1 MGRRTSPLAPCQIMN
16 KCSVV
21 HPGIVSYEPA
31 LELQRRVHQQ
41 VVDGARPDTLLLME
55 HPHVYTLGRRGDA
68 ADILVDA
75 AHLAELGVEVHYAD
89 RGGQATYHGPGQ
101 LVGYPILDLR
111 RWGGGPLRYVRA
123 LEETIVSTLAE
134 FGVTAGSDQRPTG
147 VWVGHAKIAAIGV
160 KISRGVSL
168 HGFALNVDPDLSYF
182 EHIVPCGMPDAR
194 VTSMSVELGKPVTID
209 QVAPALTSQFGR
221 VLGIEMVTERGGVAT
236 PIPVDTP
243 SAG

>member
-1 MGRRTSPLAPCQIMN
+1 MK
-16 KCSVV
+16 KCNVAR
-21 HPGIVSYEPA
+21 PGLISYQPA
-31 LELQRRVHQQ
+31 LEIQRRVHQQ
-41 VVDGARPDTLLLME
+41 VADGARPDTLLLME
-55 HPHVYTLGRRGDA
+55 HPHVYTLGRRGEA
-68 ADILVDA
+68 TDILVGT
-75 AHLAELGVEVHYAD
+75 AHLAELGAEVHHTD
-89 RGGQATYHGPGQ
+89 RGGQVTYHGPGQ

-123 LEETIVSTLAE
+123 LEETIISTLTQLGIRAVSE
-134 FGVTAGSDQRPTG
+134 QRPTG

-182 EHIVPCGMPDAR
+182 DHIVPCGMPDAR
-194 VTSMSVELGKPVTID
+194 VTSMSATLGRAVSVD

-221 VLGIEMVTERGGVAT
+221 VFGMEMVQERVGVGT
-236 PIPVDTP
+236 PIAVDTP

>member
-1 MGRRTSPLAPCQIMN
+1 MHTCT
-16 KCSVV
+16 V
-21 HPGIVSYEPA
+21 HRLGLVGYQPA

-41 VVDGARPDTLLLME
+41 VADGARPDTLLLME
-55 HPHVYTLGRRGDA
+55 HPHVYTLGRRGEA

-75 AHLAELGVEVHYAD
+75 AQLEVLGAEVHHTD

-111 RWGGGPLRYVRA
+111 RRGGGPLRYIRA
-123 LEETIVSTLAE
+123 LEETIISTLAQL
-134 FGVTAGSDQRPTG
+134 GLVAGSDQKPTG
-147 VWVGHAKIAAIGV
+147 VWVGHAKIAAMGV

-182 EHIVPCGMPDAR
+182 DHIVPCGMPDAG
-194 VTSMSVELGKPVTID
+194 VTSLSAELGRPVSVD
-209 QVAPALTSQFGR
+209 QVVPALTSQFRR
-221 VLGIEMVTERGGVAT
+221 VFGMEMVQERVCVGKPVA
-236 PIPVDTP
+236 VDTP

>member
-1 MGRRTSPLAPCQIMN
+1 MQLARLGLVGYQ
-16 KCSVV
+16 
-21 HPGIVSYEPA
+21 PA

-41 VVDGARPDTLLLME
+41 VADGERPDTLLLME
-55 HPHVYTLGRRGDA
+55 HPHVYTLGRRGED
-68 ADILVDA
+68 ADILVDSA
-75 AHLAELGVEVHYAD
+75 RLAELGAEVHHTD

-123 LEETIVSTLAE
+123 LEEMIVSTLAQL
-134 FGVTAGSDQRPTG
+134 GVAAGSEQRPTG
-147 VWVGHAKIAAIGV
+147 VWVGTAKIAAIGV

-182 EHIVPCGMPDAR
+182 DHIVPCGMPDAR
-194 VTSMSVELGKPVTID
+194 VTSISGELGRTVSVD
-209 QVAPALTSQFGR
+209 QVVPALTSQFGR
-221 VLGIEMVTERGGVAT
+221 VFGTELVQERAGVGA
-236 PIPVDTP
+236 PIAVDTP